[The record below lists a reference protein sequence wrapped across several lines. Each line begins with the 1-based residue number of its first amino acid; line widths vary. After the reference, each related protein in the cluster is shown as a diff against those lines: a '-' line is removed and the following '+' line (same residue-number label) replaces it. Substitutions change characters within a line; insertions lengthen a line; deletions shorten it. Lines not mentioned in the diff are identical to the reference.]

1 MFGTLAKARLN
12 TKSVKGSSLIVVR
25 HKTGG
30 LTNRLTD
37 SQLQV
42 TQADWDEKT
51 PVEGRA
57 KKTAKTVKWSEDTS
71 VLPSGKMPHD
81 INPVTVQLQLKS
93 GQESQ
98 RGSRSRRRNGVTNC
112 QLQNNSAQRCQAY
125 DRSSV
130 KTVAV
135 SLGSIW
141 EISFICCTKPG
152 LQAYEDEK

>member
-57 KKTAKTVKWSEDTS
+57 KKTAKTVK
-71 VLPSGKMPHD
+71 
-81 INPVTVQLQLKS
+81 
-93 GQESQ
+93 
-98 RGSRSRRRNGVTNC
+98 
-112 QLQNNSAQRCQAY
+112 
-125 DRSSV
+125 
-130 KTVAV
+130 
-135 SLGSIW
+135 
-141 EISFICCTKPG
+141 
-152 LQAYEDEK
+152 